1 LAKTIREAA
10 FQTIQNNTNNESFEI
25 LDFEYDDGR
34 FINDAAVNDIPNNG
48 ENEEV
53 QQNNV
58 VNRTHTSKSRKTKNS
73 SKNDATF
80 SYLSEKMNC
89 ENKYREEELRLKR
102 KQHDDSIKLQEDVFD
117 FKSAK
122 LEFEERK
129 WRDQATNA
137 NC

>member
-1 LAKTIREAA
+1 
-10 FQTIQNNTNNESFEI
+10 
-25 LDFEYDDGR
+25 
-34 FINDAAVNDIPNNG
+34 
-48 ENEEV
+48 
-53 QQNNV
+53 
-58 VNRTHTSKSRKTKNS
+58 
-73 SKNDATF
+73 
-80 SYLSEKMNC
+80 MNC

-122 LEFEERK
+122 LGFEERK